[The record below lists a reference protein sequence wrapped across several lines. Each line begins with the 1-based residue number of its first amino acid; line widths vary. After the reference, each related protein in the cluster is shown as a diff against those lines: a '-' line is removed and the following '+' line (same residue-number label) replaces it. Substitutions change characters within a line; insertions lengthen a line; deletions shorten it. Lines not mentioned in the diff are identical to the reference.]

1 MASDRPRRV
10 TRPARRTTPSAGSAG
25 RNLPWGS
32 WQTSGKD
39 WPTDEWSAD
48 RAQQMPKSI
57 TMPKSSTKAKKRK
70 ADSARA
76 SGPGEKLESVPE
88 DTFEGAAGH
97 ACTTVIPKEIY
108 KCDLCERKYGFAS
121 FLAYVHD
128 IDFSPL
134 QPHDRLNDALH
145 RLDGRKIIFT
155 NADTPYA
162 KRVMAQLG
170 IDHHFEEIYDIVAA
184 DYVPKPYQPAYD
196 LFLER
201 HPFAPDRAI
210 FFEDIARNLGPASEM
225 GMVTVWVQNDGT
237 WDLPG
242 NDTVTPDY
250 ETSDLAEWL
259 HAVLDNR

>member
-1 MASDRPRRV
+1 MPRPLPDSAGQRIYRGMQRTDLPLKGSLDHIETWVFDLDNTLYSATSRLFDQISDRIGAYVARHLDIPRDEAARV
-10 TRPARRTTPSAGSAG
+10 QKKYFHNYGTTLRGLMLEHKMDPA
-25 RNLPWGS
+25 
-32 WQTSGKD
+32 
-39 WPTDEWSAD
+39 E
-48 RAQQMPKSI
+48 
-57 TMPKSSTKAKKRK
+57 
-70 ADSARA
+70 
-76 SGPGEKLESVPE
+76 
-88 DTFEGAAGH
+88 
-97 ACTTVIPKEIY
+97 
-108 KCDLCERKYGFAS
+108 

-134 QPHDRLNDALH
+134 QPHDRLNEALH

-184 DYVPKPYQPAYD
+184 NYVPKPYQPAYD